1 MGVLIVTIF
10 NIGDYFINNDRYLC
24 KIIKSSQDFS
34 GKLCFHVHII
44 DTNHFPIFY
53 ASELNRHVFKY
64 LGPNEQVAQTLY
76 KPNDEEIIRR
86 EKYERR
92 IYLGKFDAIPIFP
105 SDDENSGN

>member
-1 MGVLIVTIF
+1 MYKFDV
-10 NIGDYFINNDRYLC
+10 GDYFLNNDRYLC
-24 KIIKSSQDFS
+24 KVIGNSYDEG
-34 GKLCFHVHII
+34 GKLCIHVHII
-44 DTNHFPIFY
+44 DTYHLPIFY
-53 ASELNRHVFKY
+53 AVDLEPHVFKY

-92 IYLGKFDAIPIFP
+92 IYLGKFNAIPIFP